1 MKKNSRASVAIH
13 CVLHLAIVGVPV
25 TSEELGKCQRTNPVL
40 IRRILGSLKKAEIV
54 DSERG
59 HGGGWI
65 IVRKASSISL
75 NDIFQALEDS
85 LLPKPSKLSDDKN
98 CLIMQTLCTTMQE
111 FLLEA
116 DILLTKKLSRISIQS
131 LIDKIALDPK

>member
-1 MKKNSRASVAIH
+1 M
-13 CVLHLAIVGVPV
+13 
-25 TSEELGKCQRTNPVL
+25 
-40 IRRILGSLKKAEIV
+40 GSLKKAEIV